1 MPAGIINA
9 LDNITKSHKKPKPYI
24 ILIILVISIFVLI
37 YSQRLL
43 GIHSGYYN
51 LFIIMTILI
60 IISLI
65 IASTVV
71 HNFKF
76 THNEYLEYLSHMF
89 NSTAS
94 RNFLIVFSFL
104 LFVMFIYESAEYEDD
119 HRHALTDKLFFGHN
133 TILSNRLYGLLLIII
148 FGVYTGYTIYMTTDD

>member
-24 ILIILVISIFVLI
+24 ILIMLVIAIFVLI
-37 YSQRLL
+37 YSQRIL

-51 LFIIMTILI
+51 LVIIVIILI

-65 IASTVV
+65 MASTIV
-71 HNFKF
+71 HNFQL

-89 NSTAS
+89 NSTSS
-94 RNFLIVFSFL
+94 RNFLIIFSFL
-104 LFVMFIYESAEYEDD
+104 LFVMFIYESAEYENN
-119 HRHALTDKLFFGHN
+119 HRHALTDKIFFGHN
-133 TILSNRLYGLLLIII
+133 TFLSNRLYGLLLIII
-148 FGVYTGYTIYMTTDD
+148 FGIYTGYTIYMTTDD

>member
-9 LDNITKSHKKPKPYI
+9 LDNITKSHKKPKPYV
-24 ILIILVISIFVLI
+24 ILIILVIAIFALI
-37 YSQRLL
+37 YSQRIM

-51 LFIIMTILI
+51 LFVIMIILV

-71 HNFKF
+71 HNFKL
-76 THNEYLEYLSHMF
+76 TRNEYLEYLSHMF

-104 LFVMFIYESAEYEDD
+104 LFVMFIYEAAEYENN
-119 HRHALTDKLFFGHN
+119 HRHALTDKILFSHN
-133 TILSNRLYGLLLIII
+133 TFLSNRLYGLLLIII
-148 FGVYTGYTIYMTTDD
+148 FGIYTGYTIYMTTDD